1 MRRHGA
7 RPAYYILNEGVF
19 VEPDYL
25 SADGQALPAATGA
38 AKPGPCQPFKFGRM
52 FATPP
57 MGLTAADQGE
67 MISALTQLG
76 LCMNDPEKYCQGAAV
91 VAPGDS
97 TIPSGYTYLGQFIAH
112 EITYD
117 NTQDLP
123 AQEPKPEDLR
133 SPSVDLDSLY
143 GAGPGDEQSRQWYDD
158 KNPARLKVGQTQS
171 IDGFD
176 LKFDNDLPRNPQT
189 GDALVGDPR
198 NDENLAVAQT
208 HVAFIKFHN
217 RVVDALAPTCP
228 PDKLFDR
235 ARDEVV
241 RHFQWLILN
250 DYLPTIVDADVLKSV
265 LDHRPTWFEVEG
277 KVDLFMPL
285 EFSAAAF
292 RLGHSMVR
300 QEYQWNIYHSR
311 QLKPPS
317 MPFGVA
323 LSQLFDQ
330 TAFSG
335 GLKNADGKALPSDW
349 VIDWRRFFD
358 FPEELGHKPAP
369 TGINMA
375 GRIDTNFDLHLDQI
389 PGFPAQNVP
398 PERRSI
404 TVRNLLRGFAL
415 GLPTG
420 EQVAEALGE
429 TPLAPEEVSSGPHG
443 GLLSTPVF
451 KGRTPLWYYIL
462 KEAELKGFG
471 PDGKPGNRLGRVG
484 SRIVA
489 ETLVGL
495 IQNSSP
501 SILNGPDWYPS
512 YGRGTPGTKS
522 ATFGMVDLLHFA
534 FEGAVNPIGGP

>member
-1 MRRHGA
+1 MRT
-7 RPAYYILNEGVF
+7 AYYILNEEVF
-19 VEPDYL
+19 EEPDYL
-25 SADGQALPAATGA
+25 SADGQALPGATEP
-38 AKPGPCQPFKFGRM
+38 AKPASCPAFKFGRM
-52 FATPP
+52 FATPA

-76 LCMNDPEKYCQGAAV
+76 LCMNDAEKYCQGAAV

-112 EITYD
+112 EITFD
-117 NTQDLP
+117 NTQGLP
-123 AQEPKPEDLR
+123 AQEPKPEDMR
-133 SPSVDLDSLY
+133 SPSIDLDSLY

-158 KNPARLKVGQTQS
+158 KNPARLKVGPTQP

-176 LKFDNDLPRNPQT
+176 GKFDNDLPRDPQT
-189 GDALVGDPR
+189 GQALIGDPR

-228 PDKLFDR
+228 PDKLFER
-235 ARDEVV
+235 AREEVV

-250 DYLPTIVDADVLKSV
+250 DYLPTIVDEGVLKSV
-265 LDHRPTWFEVEG
+265 RDDGPRWFKVE
-277 KVDLFMPL
+277 KKEDLFMPL

-300 QEYQWNIYHSR
+300 KEYQWNIYHSK

-317 MPFGVA
+317 MPFGVP
-323 LSQLFDQ
+323 LNQLFDQ

-335 GLKNADGKALPSDW
+335 GIKSALPSDW

-375 GRIDTNFDLHLDQI
+375 GKIDTNFDFHLDQI
-389 PGFPAQNVP
+389 PGFPAQDLP

-415 GLPTG
+415 RLPTG

-429 TPLAPEEVSSGPHG
+429 TPLAPEEVASGPHG
-443 GLLSTPVF
+443 ELLSTPIF

-471 PDGKPGNRLGRVG
+471 PDGKPGNRLGHVG

-495 IQNSSP
+495 IQNSSL
-501 SILNGPDWYPS
+501 SILKGPAWYPS
-512 YGRGTPGTKS
+512 YGRGELGTES
-522 ATFGMVDLLHFA
+522 ARFGMADLLHFA
-534 FEGAVNPIGGP
+534 FGGAVNPIGGP